1 MDSEGETGM
10 NTLEFQKAWPGK
22 PLIRFRYPAEALP
35 FPVRV
40 ALREVGLP
48 SAAEP
53 WLTFMEIRRVDKTT
67 AAMLTEKQAYPIG
80 LLPNG
85 AVIGILPD
93 GRILILERDAPDD
106 EWLLNT
112 SLAALYESLFLYT
125 DFLAALHERCP
136 NYASDL
142 KIPDDLLASL
152 TEALRACDSAAF
164 DAHGFWYN
172 AVQALRDDSF

>member
-1 MDSEGETGM
+1 MNAQDFQQAWKGE
-10 NTLEFQKAWPGK
+10 
-22 PLIRFRYPAEALP
+22 PLVRFASPAEALP
-35 FPVRV
+35 PSARL
-40 ALREVGLP
+40 ALHDVGLP

-53 WLTFMEIRRVDKTT
+53 WLTFMEIRRADKTT
-67 AAMLTEKQAYPIG
+67 AAMLAERQAYPIG

-93 GRILILERDAPDD
+93 GRILILERDALDD

-112 SLAALYESLFLYT
+112 SLAALYESLFLYA
-125 DFLAALHERCP
+125 DFLATLHECCP

-142 KIPDDLLASL
+142 KIPDDLLTSL

-164 DAHGFWYN
+164 DSHGFWYN